1 MESNSQKSLNIVE
14 IGQLLS
20 DGEQLRN
27 LSRDTLLDD
36 AQTGIVLGDVAT
48 STLAVWRC
56 TGRYDLPFLKIGRN
70 VRYRL
75 GDVLD
80 WMESR
85 KRLHTGAR

>member
-1 MESNSQKSLNIVE
+1 MENNPKKSLKIAE
-14 IGQLLS
+14 LSQLLT
-20 DGEQLRN
+20 DGAQLRK
-27 LSRDTLLDD
+27 LPRDTLLDD
-36 AQTGIVLGDVAT
+36 VQTGIVLGDVAT

>member
-1 MESNSQKSLNIVE
+1 MEHNPQKSLKIAE
-14 IGQLLS
+14 LSQLLA
-20 DGEQLRN
+20 DGAQLRK
-27 LSRDTLLDD
+27 LPRDTLLDD
-36 AQTGIVLGDVAT
+36 IQTGVVLGDVAT

-85 KRLHTGAR
+85 KRLHTGAK